1 MLTIVPLRQETLSQL
16 NQSDSRF
23 LAGDRVQL
31 RVTRKGF
38 APEYVPLT
46 VAEWRSVKPPTIDAS
61 RLLADPNAACF
72 LAYAQAQFAGQA
84 IVQRGAHHLAELLD
98 FRVDSRFRRQ
108 GAGSQLVS
116 ACADWAQRQGCLGL
130 RVEVSD
136 EQPVA
141 CQFLEH
147 IGFVLGGVDRLSRSA
162 EPEQRKRLPAMRES
176 VLMFYRFFD

>member
-1 MLTIVPLRQETLSQL
+1 MLTIVPLREDTLAQL

-38 APEYVPLT
+38 VPEYLPLS
-46 VAEWRSVKPPTIDAS
+46 VAEWRSVKPPAIEGA
-61 RLLADPNAACF
+61 RLLHEPQYACF
-72 LAYAQAQFAGQA
+72 LANVQGQFAGQS
-84 IVQRGAHHLAELLD
+84 IVALGSHRLCELLD

-116 ACADWAQRQGCLGL
+116 ACADWAKRQGRAGL
-130 RVEVSD
+130 RAEVSD

-141 CQFLEH
+141 CQFLERL
-147 IGFVLGGVDRLSRSA
+147 GFVLGGVDKLYHNA
-162 EPEQRKRLPAMRES
+162 EPEQSKRLPAMRES
-176 VLMFYRFFD
+176 VLMFYLFF